1 MESSGVVNMKLG
13 KQTDR
18 ELQWVDK
25 VTSAKY
31 QYIPPHQ
38 QNWSGID
45 INDRNCML
53 LEGRVYFKRN
63 YEYSFY
69 LLSSYSVDIHN
80 MVENVVDAREE
91 DEFARLVKIRLE
103 DEYRNVLEY
112 IYMSQYSDGDKRISN
127 IIHIVLTKMIM
138 IMWHRDIQQWISI
151 TFKQKEAEGG
161 DLKYLFW

>member
-1 MESSGVVNMKLG
+1 
-13 KQTDR
+13 
-18 ELQWVDK
+18 
-25 VTSAKY
+25 
-31 QYIPPHQ
+31 
-38 QNWSGID
+38 
-45 INDRNCML
+45 ML

-69 LLSSYSVDIHN
+69 LLSSYGVDIHN

-138 IMWHRDIQQWISI
+138 IM
-151 TFKQKEAEGG
+151 
-161 DLKYLFW
+161 